1 MMFIKKLFF
10 IFLYSVL
17 FNSVLFANT
26 CPKWFPMPSDGLV
39 VVMPIYDKNITEPDL
54 DCDGIIDT
62 IDKDIDGDG
71 VLNDFDIFPLDNSES
86 QDNDHDG
93 IGNNADM
100 DDDND
105 GYSDLEE
112 LEKGSDPLNSNSIP
126 LTILT
131 RHDPHL
137 HINCLGYVEKS
148 GEDINGNGILEDNEI
163 TSETP
168 VYEEGTPLTILQ
180 LKNMIENNEDVTH
193 VNTCEITDMDSLF
206 ASNTTFNQDISQ
218 WNTGAVTTMNFMFSG
233 AQSFNQPI
241 GIWDMSQVTTIND
254 MFWGAIAFN
263 QPIGD
268 WNTSN
273 ITNMNGVFAE
283 AESFNQPIKNW
294 DTSKVTYM
302 PLMFLGATSFNQDIS
317 TWNVSKITNMFRLF
331 YEATNFDQDI
341 SDWNVSKVIEHTEFS
356 TDSAFQNSHNPFAN
370 KVPTVDAGDDQ
381 EVSVNSSIILTAY
394 AADSDGTIVHYE
406 WKEGDTLLGT
416 TASISYTP
424 TTLGD
429 HNITVTVMDNSD
441 ATATISIILTAIKG
455 IVHTIPKLSSLDK
468 EAYLTAINNARS
480 EAITCGDYGDFS
492 ATSPVTWN
500 EKLYRAAYEHSQ
512 DMANTNTF
520 SHAGS
525 NTEYDWSR
533 IPEGPS
539 DMQERLDSHSYVW
552 DVISENIAAG
562 TSMDTAQKAINIWL
576 TSPGHCKNIM
586 DPNISEVGMAKV
598 TNNSSTYHNYWTQ
611 NFAKPYIQ

>member
-1 MMFIKKLFF
+1 MSIQKFFF
-10 IFLYSVL
+10 ISLYSVL
-17 FNSVLFANT
+17 VNSVLFANT
-26 CPKWFPMPSDGLV
+26 CPKYFPIPLNELV
-39 VVMPIYDKNITEPDL
+39 VLIPIYDKNITESDL

-71 VLNDFDIFPLDNSES
+71 ILNTLDIFPFNNAES

-93 IGNNADM
+93 IGDNADI

-105 GYSDLEE
+105 GYSDEE
-112 LEKGSDPLNSNSIP
+112 EILKGSNPLDPNSIP
-126 LTILT
+126 SLPPLI
-131 RHDPHL
+131 RHAPHP
-137 HINCLGYVEKS
+137 HINCLGYIEKS
-148 GEDINGNGILEDNEI
+148 GQDTNNNGILEDNEI
-163 TSETP
+163 TSEIP

-180 LKNMIENNEDVTH
+180 LKNMIEHNEDVTQ

-206 ASNTTFNQDISQ
+206 ASNTHFNQDISQ
-218 WNTGAVTTMNFMFSG
+218 WNTGAVTTMNFMFSS

-273 ITNMNGVFAE
+273 ILNMNGVFGE
-283 AESFNQPIKNW
+283 AESFNQPIGNW

-302 PLMFLGATSFNQDIS
+302 PLMFLGATHFNQDIS
-317 TWNVSKITNMFRLF
+317 TWDVSKITNMFRLF
-331 YEATNFDQDI
+331 YEATDFDQDI
-341 SDWNVSKVIEHTEFS
+341 SDWNISNVETHDDFS
-356 TDSAFQNSHNPFAN
+356 IDSALQDNHNPFAN

-381 EVSVNSSIILTAY
+381 EVSVNSSITLTAH
-394 AADSDGTIVHYE
+394 ATDSDGDIEYYE

-429 HNITVTVMDNSD
+429 HNITVTVIDNSAAKNTD
-441 ATATISIILTAIKG
+441 TIILTVIKG
-455 IVHTIPKLSSLDK
+455 TVHTIPKLSILDK
-468 EAYLTAINNARS
+468 EHYLTAINNARS
-480 EAITCGDYGDFS
+480 EARTCGDYGDFP
-492 ATSPVTWN
+492 AVSPVTWN
-500 EKLYRAAYEHSQ
+500 EKLYRTAYEHSQ

-533 IPEGPS
+533 TPEEPS
-539 DMQERLDSHSYVW
+539 DMQERLDSHGYIW
-552 DVISENIAAG
+552 DAISENIAAG

-586 DPNISEVGMAKV
+586 DPNMSEVGMAKV

-611 NFAKPYIQ
+611 NFAKPHLQ